1 MRLFSLFL
9 ALFSAALL
17 AAQTEKRL
25 ALVVGNA
32 KYANNPLAN
41 PANDARDMAAVLRLA
56 GFTVTEKY
64 DQSYDALNNLVTD
77 FARSIKDPNAVAL
90 FYYAGH
96 GVQYGGTNYLVPIG
110 ADNLGDENE
119 IEWRCVPLDR
129 ITSKMQDA
137 GNRLNIIVLDAC
149 RTFPVARGTRK
160 LQNGLIEAGGSIP
173 ELLIAY
179 ATAPGKVAAD
189 RSEGQNGLFTATLLR
204 HLRTPGYDLHKVF
217 LETRKDVKSR
227 TDGKQVPGVMNN
239 VTVDFYF
246 FPPLPPAETKPV
258 VSTETKPQPKKP
270 DDDFG
275 DDVVEDDSLHS
286 SPRSIEN
293 NSYSPC
299 PYCPVMVSVTGGKFR
314 MGRETDNT
322 EGEADEQPAHHVTV
336 PDFEIGKYEV
346 TNREFCYFLNGIT
359 SKITL
364 NKDGEITYEGN
375 IIFDLYCNGQKVG
388 GCEGFTEMIEYD
400 NGNVAGGE
408 FTVKK
413 GYENYACCLV
423 TWYGAKAYSGWLNKR
438 LRSKKFRLPSES
450 EWEYAARGGS
460 LSKGYKYSGSND
472 VKEVAWFDDTAK
484 GKKQFGV
491 GQKKANEI
499 GLHDMSGSLWEWV
512 EDCHNYTYAGAPRDG
527 SAWVENNCSH
537 RVRRGGSWG
546 NLMNNVRPLE
556 RLNDQPK
563 RCNNSTGFRLA
574 RSK

>member
-41 PANDARDMAAVLRLA
+41 PANDARDMAAALRLA

-137 GNRLNIIVLDAC
+137 SNRLNIIVLDAC
-149 RTFPVARGTRK
+149 RSFPVARGTRK
-160 LQNGLIEAGGSIP
+160 LQNGLVETGGSIP

-179 ATAPGKVAAD
+179 ATAPGKVAED

-204 HLRTPGYDLHKVF
+204 HLRTPGYDIHKVF

-246 FPPLPPAETKPV
+246 FPLVQEENLAPVPSVKIEEKSSLVNPSFQTEKP
-258 VSTETKPQPKKP
+258 
-270 DDDFG
+270 
-275 DDVVEDDSLHS
+275 S
-286 SPRSIEN
+286 S
-293 NSYSPC
+293 C
-299 PYCPVMVSVTGGKFR
+299 PYCPEMVPVTGGKFR

-322 EGEADEQPAHHVTV
+322 EGDVDEQPAHPVTV

-346 TNREFCYFLNGIT
+346 TNREFCHFLNEIS
-359 SKITL
+359 SKIALSGTEVKL
-364 NKDGEITYEGN
+364 DDKVIFFLDCYIHYSYFTNK
-375 IIFDLYCNGQKVG
+375 CK
-388 GCEGFTEMIEYD
+388 GFTKMINYD
-400 NGNVAGGE
+400 NGIVSGGE
-408 FTVKK
+408 FTVVK
-413 GYENYACCLV
+413 GYENYACCNV
-423 TWYGAKAYSGWLNKR
+423 TWHGAEAYAIWL
-438 LRSKKFRLPSES
+438 SKKIGGKPFRLPFES

-460 LSKGYKYSGSND
+460 LSKGFKYSGSND
-472 VKEVAWFDDTAK
+472 PKEVAWYDDTA
-484 GKKQFGV
+484 GKNRQFAV
-491 GQKKANEI
+491 GQKKANEL

-512 EDCHNYTYAGAPRDG
+512 EDCYHDTYAGAPRDG
-527 SAWVENNCSH
+527 SAWKDGTCNS
-537 RVRRGGSWG
+537 RVIRGGSWDSG
-546 NLMNNVRPLE
+546 ARDVRPLE
-556 RLNDQPK
+556 RDVTFK
-563 RCNNSTGFRLA
+563 FSHTVGFRLA
-574 RSK
+574 RTK

>member
-1 MRLFSLFL
+1 MKYL
-9 ALFSAALL
+9 ANLIFALL
-17 AAQTEKRL
+17 CCCALSAQTEKRL

-41 PANDARDMAAVLRLA
+41 PANDARDMAAALRSA

-64 DQSYDALNNLVTD
+64 DQNYDALNNLVTD

-137 GNRLNIIVLDAC
+137 GNRLNIVVLDAC

-179 ATAPGKVAAD
+179 ATAPGKVAED

-204 HLRTPGYDLHKVF
+204 HLRTPGYDVHKVF
-217 LETRKDVKSR
+217 LETRKDVKNRSN
-227 TDGKQVPGVMNN
+227 GKQVPGVLDN

-270 DDDFG
+270 DDSFG
-275 DDVVEDDSLHS
+275 DDVVEDGSLQS
-286 SPRSIEN
+286 SPRSIGN

-299 PYCPVMVSVTGGKFR
+299 PYCPEMVRVKGGKFR

-322 EGEADEQPAHHVTV
+322 AHPVTV

-346 TNREFCYFLNGIT
+346 TNREFCVFLNEIA

-364 NKDGEITYEGN
+364 RGTDVKLDSNA
-375 IIFDLYCNGQKVG
+375 IFQLNYSHK
-388 GCEGFTEMIEYD
+388 GFVNMIEYD
-400 NGNVAGGE
+400 NGTVPGGE

-423 TWYGAKAYSGWLNKR
+423 TWYGAKAYAAWL
-438 LRSKKFRLPSES
+438 SKKIGGKPFRLPSES

-472 VKEVAWFDDTAK
+472 AKEVAWYDDTAK
-484 GKKQFGV
+484 GKKQFAI
-491 GQKKANEI
+491 GQKKANEL

-512 EDCHNYTYAGAPRDG
+512 EDCYHHTYAGAPRDG
-527 SAWVENNCSH
+527 SDWTAGTCAY
-537 RVRRGGSWG
+537 RVLRGGSW
-546 NLMNNVRPLE
+546 NYFSRNVRPLE
-556 RLNDQPK
+556 RVLNYPGNCYIDF
-563 RCNNSTGFRLA
+563 GFRLA
-574 RSK
+574 RTK